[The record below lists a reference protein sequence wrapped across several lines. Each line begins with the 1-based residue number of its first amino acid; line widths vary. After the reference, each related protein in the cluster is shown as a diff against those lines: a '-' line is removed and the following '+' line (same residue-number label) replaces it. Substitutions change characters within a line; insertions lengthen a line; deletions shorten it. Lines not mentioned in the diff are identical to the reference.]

1 MNNNADLKEAYE
13 TLWEDYKNSNYDEKL
28 IHLRDS
34 ILLSMQL
41 CRRNDIKNP
50 RILFEFL
57 LEIEN
62 KINGFDQGVLATKS
76 PGGRPKD
83 FFAKNKQ
90 RHAALAIEINIL
102 LGSKVN
108 EACILVAEKLNLDT
122 ETIKRWRHRKP
133 LDFIE
138 TKARYVQMMRENLR
152 DELLYLL
159 EQHYDLAKK

>member
-1 MNNNADLKEAYE
+1 MNQKTDLKEAYE
-13 TLWEDYKNSNYDEKL
+13 TLWENYQTSNYDQKL
-28 IHLRDS
+28 ALLREA
-34 ILLSMQL
+34 ILTSMEL
-41 CRRNDIKNP
+41 CRRNGIENP

-108 EACILVAEKLNLDT
+108 DACILVAEKLNLDA

-133 LDFIE
+133 LDFLE
-138 TKARYVQMMRENLR
+138 TKELYAQMIRENR
-152 DELLYLL
+152 RSELLYAL
-159 EQHYDLAKK
+159 QMHYDLAK

>member
-1 MNNNADLKEAYE
+1 MNQKTDLKEAYE
-13 TLWEDYKNSNYDEKL
+13 TLWENYQTSNYDQKL
-28 IHLRDS
+28 ALLREA
-34 ILLSMQL
+34 ILTSMEL
-41 CRRNDIKNP
+41 CRRNGIENP

-83 FFAKNKQ
+83 FLAKNKQ

-108 EACILVAEKLNLDT
+108 DACILVAEKLNLDA

-133 LDFIE
+133 LDFLE
-138 TKARYVQMMRENLR
+138 TKELYAQMIRENR
-152 DELLYLL
+152 RSELLYAL
-159 EQHYDLAKK
+159 QMHYDLAK

>member
-1 MNNNADLKEAYE
+1 MNQKTDLKEAYE
-13 TLWEDYKNSNYDEKL
+13 TLWENYQTSNYDQKL
-28 IHLRDS
+28 ALLREA
-34 ILLSMQL
+34 ILTSMEL
-41 CRRNDIKNP
+41 CRRNGIENP

-83 FFAKNKQ
+83 FLAKNKQ

-133 LDFIE
+133 LDFPE
-138 TKARYVQMMRENLR
+138 TKELYAQMIRENR
-152 DELLYLL
+152 RSELLYAL
-159 EQHYDLAKK
+159 QMHYDLAK

>member
-1 MNNNADLKEAYE
+1 MNKNADLKEAYE
-13 TLWEDYKNSNYDEKL
+13 TLWKYYKNSNYDEKL

-34 ILLSMQL
+34 ILLSMKL
-41 CRRNDIKNP
+41 CRRNDIENP

-83 FFAKNKQ
+83 FLAKNKQ
-90 RHAALAIEINIL
+90 RHAALGIEINIL

-108 EACILVAEKLNLDT
+108 DACILVAEKLNLDA

-133 LDFIE
+133 LDFSE
-138 TKARYVQMMRENLR
+138 TKELYAKMARESRR
-152 DELLYLL
+152 SELLYAL
-159 EQHYDLAKK
+159 QMHYDLAK

>member
-1 MNNNADLKEAYE
+1 MNKNADLKEAYE
-13 TLWEDYKNSNYDEKL
+13 TLWKYYKNSNYDEKL

-34 ILLSMQL
+34 ILLSMKL
-41 CRRNDIKNP
+41 CRRNDIENP

-83 FFAKNKQ
+83 FLAKNKQ

-108 EACILVAEKLNLDT
+108 DACILVAEKLNLDA

-133 LDFIE
+133 LDFSE
-138 TKARYVQMMRENLR
+138 TKELYAKMARESRR
-152 DELLYLL
+152 SELLYAL
-159 EQHYDLAKK
+159 QMHYDLAK